1 MKKIDGKSRSVYGI
15 VVFYLLSSFVF
26 NSCSIDKRVY
36 NNGYH
41 IENIFSSN
49 KDSYVKHEKRK
60 NENTAIVSLNAKT
73 FSKLEL
79 SENTISSFQENLY
92 SGNTQLKPFIITHK
106 VGERLQRFVNEDSC
120 DVIIFKNGEQ
130 INAIVLEIGD
140 KEVKFKEC
148 DKPNGPIFSKQKSS
162 IVRINYPNGTSTVI
176 SSDRYVSMGKDNSNT
191 ESSPNDRSFVITIL
205 LWLFLGTLGL
215 HRFYLGHIGIG
226 ILYLLTGGLCGFGW
240 LIDGIL
246 LLTKQLK
253 PKNGNYT
260 DF

>member
-1 MKKIDGKSRSVYGI
+1 
-15 VVFYLLSSFVF
+15 
-26 NSCSIDKRVY
+26 
-36 NNGYH
+36 
-41 IENIFSSN
+41 
-49 KDSYVKHEKRK
+49 
-60 NENTAIVSLNAKT
+60 
-73 FSKLEL
+73 
-79 SENTISSFQENLY
+79 
-92 SGNTQLKPFIITHK
+92 
-106 VGERLQRFVNEDSC
+106 
-120 DVIIFKNGEQ
+120 
-130 INAIVLEIGD
+130 
-140 KEVKFKEC
+140 
-148 DKPNGPIFSKQKSS
+148 
-162 IVRINYPNGTSTVI
+162 
-176 SSDRYVSMGKDNSNT
+176 MGKDNSNT